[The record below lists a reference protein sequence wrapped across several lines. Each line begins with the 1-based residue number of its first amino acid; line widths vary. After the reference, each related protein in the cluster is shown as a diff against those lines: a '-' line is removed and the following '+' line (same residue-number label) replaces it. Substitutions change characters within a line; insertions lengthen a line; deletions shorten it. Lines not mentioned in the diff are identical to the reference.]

1 MVAMSLTDTQVF
13 VALVVALL
21 PGVLAFRLATELYK

>member
-1 MVAMSLTDTQVF
+1 MSLSDTQIF
-13 VALVVALL
+13 IALVVALV

>member
-1 MVAMSLTDTQVF
+1 MLSETQIF
-13 VALVVALL
+13 IALVVALV